1 MTGVIDT
8 RGASP
13 GFREPPVGTPVNGED
28 SQVTG
33 TIADRPHPLLA
44 IACPIVAYRQWSA
57 AAAGYDALGGRNR
70 SRQTRDT

>member
-13 GFREPPVGTPVNGED
+13 GFREPPVDTPVHGED

-33 TIADRPHPLLA
+33 TIADRPHPRLA
-44 IACPIVAYRQWSA
+44 IAHPIIVYPHGS
-57 AAAGYDALGGRNR
+57 
-70 SRQTRDT
+70 

>member
-13 GFREPPVGTPVNGED
+13 GFREPSVDTPVNAED

-33 TIADRPHPLLA
+33 TIADRPHPRLV
-44 IACPIVAYRQWSA
+44 IACLIVAYRQWSA
-57 AAAGYDALGGRNR
+57 AAAGVRCLGGRTR
-70 SRQTRDT
+70 SRQTRHT